1 MSRMLAVVVAV
12 LFASTLSA
20 EPRVQKNLVYGMYS
34 GLALLMDAHLPDSPN
49 GFGVVLIPGSGFH
62 LAQGYDAV
70 GLKDAGA
77 SAAFVYLPRLLRDGF
92 TVFVVN
98 HRAAPRFRYP
108 APVEDVQ
115 RAVRFIRHHAADFNI
130 RGDRLGALG
139 YSSGGYLA
147 AMLGVL
153 EGRGEPSDRDPINRL
168 SARVQAVVANAANAD
183 LTFDLQNV
191 NNSATVTS
199 FIGMPL
205 QTAGRVD
212 PVAARLYTEASPVA
226 HVSRTAAPVLLIH
239 GDADETVAFRHSE
252 ALVQRANQASATV
265 KLVKVPGGT
274 HRFGVELATHSEWP
288 DVLSEATGWFD
299 RYLKEGAK

>member
-1 MSRMLAVVVAV
+1 MSRILAAAVAV
-12 LFASTLSA
+12 LFAGSASA
-20 EPRVQKNLVYGMYS
+20 EPQVQKNLVYGMYS
-34 GLALLMDAHLPDSPN
+34 GLALLMDAHIPESPN
-49 GFGVVLIPGSGFH
+49 GFGVVLIPGTGFH
-62 LAQGYDAV
+62 LTQGYDAV

-98 HRAAPRFRYP
+98 HRVAPRFRYP
-108 APVEDVQ
+108 AAVEDVQ

-130 RGDRLGALG
+130 REDRLGVLG

-147 AMLGVL
+147 LMLGVL
-153 EGRGEPSDRDPINRL
+153 EGRGEPTDSDPINRL
-168 SARVQAVVANAANAD
+168 SARVQAVVANAANTD
-183 LTFDLQNV
+183 FRFDLQNV

-212 PVAARLYTEASPVA
+212 PVAAKVYSAASPVT
-226 HVSRTAAPVLLIH
+226 HVSRTAAPLLLIH
-239 GDADETVAFRHSE
+239 GDADETVAFQHAE
-252 ALVQRANQASATV
+252 ALVQSANQAGATV

-274 HRFGVELATHSEWP
+274 HRFGGELATHSEWP
-288 DVLSEATGWFD
+288 DVLSESARWFD
-299 RYLKEGAK
+299 RYLKENAR